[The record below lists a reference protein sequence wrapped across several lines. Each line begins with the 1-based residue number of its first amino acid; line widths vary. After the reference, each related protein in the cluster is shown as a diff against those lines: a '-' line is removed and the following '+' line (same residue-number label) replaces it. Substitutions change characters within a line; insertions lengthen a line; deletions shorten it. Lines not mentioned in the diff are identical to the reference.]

1 MAKHIVFLVH
11 GMGDTRPG
19 WSQDIQ
25 QLIRARYAAYAQLN
39 LLCPFDNNFQFC
51 EINYNDKF
59 DDRRRAWS
67 ENAQAVLKLLAQRG
81 LDAGAIDLL
90 ASYAAETGKDKFLTT
105 HVLDVL
111 LYRFIPQIAEQIR
124 TSVQLQILQALTA
137 QAESETI
144 NWSVIAH
151 SLGTAVAHDTLHAMY
166 SGGTLPPSVTRPR
179 VVAMIANVSRILQTD
194 ADVYSS
200 GVSPCVDSTK
210 GICDYFLNVRHR
222 WDPIPVP
229 RAFQPVAD
237 WPDDATHHANRF
249 LDLLVTPIEQKNVH
263 DFAHYLKNP
272 AIHIPLFRA
281 LTWNDT
287 IDEATAANA
296 IAAYAAGTPSGQFE
310 SLIVKIKQLW
320 PNEQANWRE
329 VIQCFRAFQELVRS
343 DI

>member
-25 QLIRARYAAYAQLN
+25 LLIRARYASYAQLN

-67 ENAQAVLKLLAQRG
+67 ENAQAVLKLLAQQG

-90 ASYAAETGKDKFLTT
+90 TSYAAETGKDKFLTT
-105 HVLDVL
+105 HVLDVQ
-111 LYRFIPQIAEQIR
+111 LYRFIPHIGEQIR

-137 QAESETI
+137 QAENETI
-144 NWSVIAH
+144 NWSVITH

-166 SGGTLPPSVTRPR
+166 RGGTLPPSITRPR

-194 ADVYSS
+194 ADVYAA
-200 GVSPCVDSTK
+200 GGGPGGEAAK

-237 WPDDATHHANRF
+237 WPDDTTHRANRF
-249 LDLLVTPIEQKNVH
+249 LNLLVTPIEQKNVH
-263 DFAHYLKNP
+263 DFAHYLKN
-272 AIHIPLFRA
+272 AALHNHQFRA
-281 LTWNDT
+281 LTWT
-287 IDEATAANA
+287 APIDEP
-296 IAAYAAGTPSGQFE
+296 AGASA
-310 SLIVKIKQLW
+310 S
-320 PNEQANWRE
+320 A
-329 VIQCFRAFQELVRS
+329 
-343 DI
+343 